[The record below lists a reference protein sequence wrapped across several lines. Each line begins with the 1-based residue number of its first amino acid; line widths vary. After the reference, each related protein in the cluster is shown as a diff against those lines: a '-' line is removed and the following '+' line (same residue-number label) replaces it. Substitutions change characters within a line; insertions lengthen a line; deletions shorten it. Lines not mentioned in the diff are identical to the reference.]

1 MRVLGYIDPGS
12 GSLIVSALVGGLAG
26 IAVIA
31 KMGWHRF
38 IALFSPAARR
48 RLKEERAAAEAA
60 DADKTPTSTP

>member
-12 GSLIVSALVGGLAG
+12 GSLIVSALVGGVAG

-38 IALFSPAARR
+38 IALFSPAKRR
-48 RLKEERAAAEAA
+48 RLKEERAAAESSKAA
-60 DADKTPTSTP
+60 TSAP